1 MGQTA
6 SVPEQSTKVPHRQ
19 TNIQSVITKL
29 SLEHQKLQDL
39 IKKQQ
44 ICVEEYVRYQKE
56 TEEKYNAGMAEI
68 DEMLKNPK
76 PYQYSDPVEAEF
88 ERPILK
94 RTETLKDEL
103 QKFAEFITGNMDT
116 ILASPELNDESDE
129 LLFAQLVNSAG
140 FEYARAEVAKRH
152 SAKE

>member
-39 IKKQQ
+39 IIKQQ
-44 ICVEEYVRYQKE
+44 ICVEEYARYQKE
-56 TEEKYNAGMAEI
+56 TEDKYNASMAEI
-68 DEMLKNPK
+68 EEMLKNPK

-94 RTETLKDEL
+94 RTETLKAEL
-103 QKFAEFITGNMDT
+103 QKFAEFITGNMDA
-116 ILASPELNDESDE
+116 ILASELNDESDE
-129 LLFAQLVNSAG
+129 IIFAQLVNSAG
-140 FEYARAEVAKRH
+140 FEYSRAQVFKNTV
-152 SAKE
+152 